1 MKPGDGSE
9 EHFSLTH
16 FDGIVSWVEWRE
28 SDWQRFCGFAEL
40 KLLMKLQK
48 SLRIYNN
55 IIQLMAAAEADVKR
69 EGFYAILGHTQQ
81 GCGKLLGS
89 YDYN

>member
-1 MKPGDGSE
+1 MKPCDGSE

-48 SLRIYNN
+48 SLRIYKN
-55 IIQLMAAAEADVKR
+55 IIQLMAAAETDVER
-69 EGFYAILGHTQQ
+69 EGFIQNW
-81 GCGKLLGS
+81 GKFRKDVASFLEFISL
-89 YDYN
+89 